1 MILRIAL
8 TAEVREKRDTL
19 TSPDH
24 HHLGVVVVRPAD
36 LAPDLAVDLALTDQ
50 TEGLYNVVL
59 VSRSGSR

>member
-36 LAPDLAVDLALTDQ
+36 LAPDQAVDLALTDRAA
-50 TEGLYNVVL
+50 GLYNVVL
-59 VSRSGSR
+59 VSRLG

>member
-36 LAPDLAVDLALTDQ
+36 LAPDQAVDLALTDRA
-50 TEGLYNVVL
+50 EGLYNMVL
-59 VSRSGSR
+59 VSRVG

>member
-36 LAPDLAVDLALTDQ
+36 HAPDRAVDLALTDQ
-50 TEGLYNVVL
+50 TEGLYCVVL
-59 VSRSGSR
+59 VSRSGLR